1 MKSLTIQIQYLHSI
15 FDRFDFSIFFA
26 ERQGYNIHINGCFH
40 CCLRYKQIHCLHE
53 QLKRSL
59 PGHVLPPF
67 PAKKLLPLTN
77 NQLEQR
83 RISLERYLQLV
94 GQDAIFSKS
103 ELLRTFL
110 LKAQQESS
118 CTQSHEVTLDVH
130 LMNGYRIAVNCYTV
144 ECTSRVLEKATRNID
159 LPAEFI
165 DYFALYLMQT
175 EKDGG
180 VQLIRKLMDFEA
192 PYITQR
198 HLDGCQI
205 VIRKRYVICQCN
217 KRRFE

>member
-1 MKSLTIQIQYLHSI
+1 MAILIQNCFL
-15 FDRFDFSIFFA
+15 FF
-26 ERQGYNIHINGCFH
+26 RSYPQGYNIHINGCFH

-59 PGHVLPPF
+59 PGHVLPQF
-67 PAKKLLPLTN
+67 PSKKLLPLTN

-110 LKAQQESS
+110 LSAQQESS
-118 CTQSHEVTLDVH
+118 FTQSHEVTVDVY
-130 LMNGYRIAVNCYTV
+130 LMNGYRISVNCYTI
-144 ECTSRVLEKATRNID
+144 ECTSKVLEKATRNID
-159 LPAEFI
+159 LAPEFI
-165 DYFALYLMQT
+165 DHFALYLMRT

-180 VQLIRKLMDFEA
+180 VTLVRKLMDFEA

-198 HLDGCQI
+198 QLDGCQI
-205 VIRKRYVICQCN
+205 VIRKR
-217 KRRFE
+217 